1 MTYLKKTLL
10 GVLFCFLFLFIV
22 FGIYLELSMHEIA
35 GGGVFFGGK
44 LVLVGVLVGDVVA
57 DFANVKAPLTAGEAC
72 AESWE
77 CLTPTDERRKFGDI
91 IEKR

>member
-1 MTYLKKTLL
+1 
-10 GVLFCFLFLFIV
+10 
-22 FGIYLELSMHEIA
+22 MHEIA